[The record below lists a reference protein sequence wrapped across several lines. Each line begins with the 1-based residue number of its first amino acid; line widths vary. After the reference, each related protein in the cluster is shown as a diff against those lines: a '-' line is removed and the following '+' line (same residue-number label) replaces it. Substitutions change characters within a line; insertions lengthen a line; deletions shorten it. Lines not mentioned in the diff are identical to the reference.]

1 MVTFYS
7 FRHLIVSGSEG
18 KTAEPPCVKCHTFR
32 SSFSWQVKGVRFLFD
47 GDIPIGAAL
56 SIFFGCFNSNIFLFF
71 YWVGKQWV
79 CVYQRYHKGVTEG
92 RVGKMPTQVGSIL
105 TKLSTRGLATVSAQ
119 TIKTKQNRELVFYA
133 VVLPLVAPLVVV
145 KAIEIIYR
153 K

>member
-1 MVTFYS
+1 
-7 FRHLIVSGSEG
+7 
-18 KTAEPPCVKCHTFR
+18 
-32 SSFSWQVKGVRFLFD
+32 
-47 GDIPIGAAL
+47 
-56 SIFFGCFNSNIFLFF
+56 
-71 YWVGKQWV
+71 
-79 CVYQRYHKGVTEG
+79 
-92 RVGKMPTQVGSIL
+92 MPTQVGSIL